1 LDLAFFFVVFLPL
14 RALLPSLAVRVVVA
28 EVEAVL
34 ERLV

>member
-14 RALLPSLAVRVVVA
+14 RALPPSLVVRVEEVA
-28 EVEAVL
+28 VAVVL